1 MSPEVEKAIEAI
13 REQFGRAQVTAA
25 ADRDGGAYVI
35 VEGVPLGAPFTQD
48 DSWIGFHIPST
59 CPYADVY
66 PHFVRADIARADGGP
81 LGEGLST
88 GHSFPD
94 QAALKTPGSLPARSG
109 AQVSRRSN
117 RRDTAGLETPLHK
130 LLKVIKWLK
139 SR

>member
-1 MSPEVEKAIEAI
+1 MSPAVEKAIEAI
-13 REQFGRAQVTAA
+13 RAQYGADSVLVA

-35 VEGVPLGAPFTQD
+35 VERVPLGAPFAHV
-48 DSWIGFHIPST
+48 DSWLGFHIPST

-66 PHFVRADIARADGGP
+66 PHFVRSDLARADGGP

-88 GHSFPD
+88 GQNFPAPD
-94 QAALKTPGSLPARSG
+94 ALKLPGSMTSRA
-109 AQVSRRSN
+109 AVQISRRSN
-117 RRDTAGLETPLHK
+117 RKDTAGIETPLHK

>member
-13 REQFGRAQVTAA
+13 REQFGHAQVTTA
-25 ADRDGGAYVI
+25 ADRNGGAYVI
-35 VEGVPLGAPFTQD
+35 VEDVPLGAPFAQD
-48 DSWIGFHIPST
+48 DTWIGFHIPST

-66 PHFVRADIARADGGP
+66 PHFVRADIVRADNAK

-94 QAALKTPGSLPARSG
+94 QAALKTPGSLPARS
-109 AQVSRRSN
+109 AVQVSRRSN
-117 RRDTAGLETPLHK
+117 RRDTAGLEMPLHK
-130 LLKVIKWLK
+130 LLKVIRWLT

>member
-1 MSPEVEKAIEAI
+1 MTPAVSKAVDAI
-13 REQFGRAQVTAA
+13 RSQFGGDNVLVA

-35 VEGVPLGAPFTQD
+35 VERVPIGAPFSQVV
-48 DSWIGFHIPST
+48 SWIGFHIPST

-66 PHFVRADIARADGGP
+66 PHFVVPDLARLDGGP

-94 QAALKTPGSLPARSG
+94 QGSLKTQGAMPARP
-109 AQVSRRSN
+109 AMQVSRRSN
-117 RRDTAGLETPLHK
+117 RKDSAGIETPLHK
-130 LLKVIKWLK
+130 LLKVIQWLK